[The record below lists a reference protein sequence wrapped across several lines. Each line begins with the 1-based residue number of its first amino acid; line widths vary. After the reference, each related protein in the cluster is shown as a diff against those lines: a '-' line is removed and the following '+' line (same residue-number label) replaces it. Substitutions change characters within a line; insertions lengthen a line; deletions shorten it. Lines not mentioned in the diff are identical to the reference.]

1 MKDKCKWIWSYLK
14 IAIGCAIFGI
24 GFNMFLA
31 PSGLNAGGVAG
42 LSMVVVQM
50 LGFGSVGMFSILI
63 NIPLF
68 AIGGLKIG
76 KKFFLDSLYGM
87 VLVSVFI
94 DLFAFLP
101 KPETEI
107 LLGALY
113 GAVICGFGLGLV
125 FSTGG
130 STGGSDIVVRLL
142 KLKYQ
147 HVPIGVITTCFDA
160 VVAILTG
167 VVFKNVNMA
176 LYSGVCIFVTGR
188 VLDAV
193 VYKFDYSK
201 VALIISKE
209 HQVIARKIGLELHR
223 GSTFLE
229 GQGAYSGQDT
239 KVILTAVKKQQIAEL
254 KQLVVEVDPDAFIIV
269 QEAHQVLGDGFARYS
284 KFNL

>member
-1 MKDKCKWIWSYLK
+1 MKGWRKFLWHYLK
-14 IAIGCAIFGI
+14 ILLGCVIFGV
-24 GFNMFLA
+24 GFNTFLT
-31 PSGLNAGGVAG
+31 PSGLNVGGVTG
-42 LSMVVVQM
+42 LSMVLVE
-50 LGFGSVGMFSILI
+50 LWDFGYVGLFSIII

-76 KKFFLDSLYGM
+76 RRFFIDSLVGM

-101 KPETEI
+101 KPEIET
-107 LLGALY
+107 LLAALY

-147 HVPIGVITTCFDA
+147 HVPIGVITTFFDA
-160 VVAILTG
+160 VVALLTG
-167 VVFKNVNMA
+167 IVFKNVSLA
-176 LYSGVCIFVTGR
+176 LYSGVCIFITGR
-188 VLDAV
+188 VVDAV

-201 VALIISKE
+201 VVLIISKNYE
-209 HQVIARKIGLELHR
+209 TIAKKIGEELHR
-223 GSTFLE
+223 GATFLD

-254 KQLVVEVDPDAFIIV
+254 KQLVVDIDPNAFIIV
-269 QEAHQVLGDGFARYS
+269 QEAHQVLGDGFASYS
-284 KFNL
+284 KYNL

>member
-1 MKDKCKWIWSYLK
+1 MKDWRKFLWNYLK
-14 IAIGCAIFGI
+14 ILLGCAIFGV
-24 GFNMFLA
+24 GFNMFLV
-31 PSGLNAGGVAG
+31 PSGLNAGGITG
-42 LSMVVVQM
+42 LSMVIVKVC
-50 LGFGSVGMFSILI
+50 GFGSVGMFSILI

-68 AIGGLKIG
+68 AFGGLKIG
-76 KKFFLDSLYGM
+76 KQFFIDSLVGM
-87 VLVSVFI
+87 VVVSIFI

-101 KPETEI
+101 KPDVEI
-107 LLGALY
+107 LLATLY

-130 STGGSDIVVRLL
+130 STGGSDIIVCLL

-160 VVAILTG
+160 VVAVLTG
-167 VVFKNVNMA
+167 IVFKDVSIA

-188 VLDAV
+188 IVDAV

-209 HQVIARKIGLELHR
+209 HDAIAKKIGDELHR
-223 GSTFLE
+223 GATFLE

-254 KQLVVEVDPDAFIIV
+254 KQLVVEIDPNAFIIV

-284 KFNL
+284 KYNL